1 MWTWIFKI
9 SIFLLVIYLGHISWD
24 YCKNNLSKPKTK
36 DLVNIQTEKYR
47 NIIQEL
53 TSNMSVLVQMPVPVP
68 MPVPPP
74 TQQSIPQLGPSL
86 GPSLEPSL
94 EQELELQMD
103 LEQFMTEL

>member
-53 TSNMSVLVQMPVPVP
+53 TSNMSVPVQMHVPVP

-74 TQQSIPQLGPSL
+74 LQQSIPPSL
-86 GPSLEPSL
+86 VEPSL